1 MMLLWTAVLLSRLLL
16 FSAGQSPPLE
26 DCGGSSCS
34 KRLVAEPPVQGCQG
48 LGTGGCRARVLAP
61 PDTPV
66 QLLPDPQELRQ
77 TPREE
82 RDRQGQPRSLWE
94 RVKLLEGSV
103 STLQSRVQGLGEEEG
118 RLVTL
123 LALLLAVLG
132 ECDLDCHSQ
141 AVKQISQMGG
151 RQGTSQTAREDLL
164 KLLRGAGLTETPGER
179 EQHGLLYFDCSSQ
192 FYLQRGFVFLI
203 VNWHSCDSK
212 INWHCCESPG
222 GFVTC
227 IMQFSVVVCV
237 VYFTVEPAGGE
248 GEEKEEEDEEEGSQY
263 PRDCAEIYKQGIREN
278 GIYTIQPTP
287 DTQPFEASCDMLTA
301 GGGWTVFQRR
311 QDGSVDFNRTWQ
323 EYRQGFGPRQ
333 GEHWLGNEAL
343 HSLTWSRHSLLRI
356 ELQDW
361 HEVQRHATYRRF
373 RVAHET
379 HRYRLTAR
387 EYTGDAGN
395 ALSYS
400 KHYNH
405 DGRPFSTADSDND
418 SYSSG
423 SCGSYYGAGWW
434 FDSCLAANL
443 NGRYHQGRY
452 SGLTD
457 GIYWGTWY
465 ILIDRRSQQKYSFK
479 RVEMKTRPVDF

>member
-1 MMLLWTAVLLSRLLL
+1 MLLWTAVLLSRLLL
-16 FSAGQSPPLE
+16 ACAGQSPSLE
-26 DCGGSSCS
+26 DCGGPSCRE
-34 KRLVAEPPVQGCQG
+34 RLVAEPPEVGCQG
-48 LGTGGCRARVLAP
+48 SGMGGCRARVLAP

-77 TPREE
+77 TTQEE
-82 RDRQGQPRSLWE
+82 RDRQARPRSLWE
-94 RVKLLEGSV
+94 RVELLEGSV
-103 STLQSRVQGLGEEEG
+103 SALQSRVQGLGEEEG
-118 RLVTL
+118 RLDTL
-123 LALLLAVLG
+123 LALVLAVLG
-132 ECDLDCHSQ
+132 ECDLDCRSQ
-141 AVKQISQMGG
+141 AVKHISQMAG
-151 RQGTSQTAREDLL
+151 QWGTSQTAREDLL
-164 KLLRGAGLTETPGER
+164 QLLRGAGLTGTPDTLR
-179 EQHGLLYFDCSSQ
+179 EHKSDGATSQ
-192 FYLQRGFVFLI
+192 
-203 VNWHSCDSK
+203 
-212 INWHCCESPG
+212 
-222 GFVTC
+222 
-227 IMQFSVVVCV
+227 
-237 VYFTVEPAGGE
+237 TVQSAGGE
-248 GEEKEEEDEEEGSQY
+248 GEEEEEEEEGSQY

-287 DTQPFEASCDMLTA
+287 DKQPFEASCDMLTA

-323 EYRQGFGPRQ
+323 EYRQGFGPLQ

-343 HSLTWSRHSLLRI
+343 HSLTRAGHSLLRI

-361 HEVQRHATYRRF
+361 YEVQRHATYRRF

-418 SYSSG
+418 SYPSG

-443 NGRYHQGRY
+443 NGRYHRGRY

-465 ILIDRRSQQKYSFK
+465 ILTDRRSRQKYSFK